1 VHNDLDYS
9 RLKRSLEFF
18 VTEYVPADLI
28 ATDSHPLWLL
38 ERDEKRSMT
47 RARRCLSVAI
57 GDFVEATQGYSIEH
71 VLAADSELERRDA
84 YTLSLLRSRFSR
96 RRDKGLTKR

>member
-1 VHNDLDYS
+1 MHSDLDYS

-18 VTEYVPADLI
+18 VEEYVPAHLI
-28 ATDSHPLWLL
+28 TPDSHPVRML
-38 ERDEKRSMT
+38 ERDEGRSMT
-47 RARRCLSVAI
+47 RARRCLAVAI
-57 GDFVEATQGYSIEH
+57 GDFVEATQGFSLEH

-96 RRDKGLTKR
+96 RRNKA